1 MRMKRCPTLLHL
13 FGCLAIFLLCQLNSN
28 AKIVFQAGLKHLGAT
43 RYHIYAMEDDGSNLR
58 RITPPHRYDRT
69 PRWFPDGK
77 RIVFE
82 RDWGEGK
89 WNTGTTIHREL
100 FIIDETG
107 RNEYSFIVDP
117 HRKDTSPDPSPDGRY
132 IAFDS
137 RRTGELDIYVY
148 DLARD
153 KLTAL
158 TNNEIE
164 GGWTQAPRWSPDGSR
179 IVYHNGE
186 AIWVMNA
193 DGGKKEQIVPAP
205 ATLTVRGYACWS
217 PSGRY
222 IMYHEVDLKPV
233 ARRLIIH
240 KVSTNARDVHKLP
253 TPEGKY
259 GQVAGLTWMG
269 DDNTVLL
276 SYQETGGTRNIHR
289 YDLNSR
295 RMTKLTD
302 FPQGHALF
310 PHWVEG
316 PLAVSPAEK
325 VTTRWGYLKQ
335 ELAQ

>member
-13 FGCLAIFLLCQLNSN
+13 FGCLTILLLCALNVH
-28 AKIVFQAGLKHLGAT
+28 AKIVFTAKMKHAGDM
-43 RYHIYAMEDDGSNLR
+43 RYHIYAMDDDGSNLR
-58 RITPPHRYDRT
+58 RITSPHRYDHFS
-69 PRWFPDGK
+69 RWFPDGK

-82 RDWGEGK
+82 RDWGEGR
-89 WNTGTTIHREL
+89 WNTGETVHREL

-107 RNEYSFIVDP
+107 RNEHSFMVDK
-117 HRKDTSPDPSPDGRY
+117 HRTDTSPTPSPDGRY

-137 RRTGELDIYVY
+137 LRTGELDIYLY

-158 TNNEIE
+158 TNNKIE
-164 GGWTQAPRWSPDGSR
+164 GGWTQVPSWSPDGSR

-193 DGGKKEQIVPAP
+193 DGRRKEQIVPAP
-205 ATLTVRGYACWS
+205 AFWTPRAYVCWS
-217 PSGRY
+217 PSGKY
-222 IMYHEVDLKPV
+222 IIYYEVHLEPLTRLLIVHEV
-233 ARRLIIH
+233 
-240 KVSTNARDVHKLP
+240 STEDRDVHHLP
-253 TPEGKY
+253 VPEGKY
-259 GQVAGLTWMG
+259 GTVAGLAWMG

-276 SYQETGGTRNIHR
+276 SYQEAEGARNIYR

-295 RMTKLTD
+295 KMTKLTD
-302 FPQGHALF
+302 FPQGHAYF

-316 PLAVSPAEK
+316 TLSLSPLEK

-335 ELAQ
+335 KLAK

>member
-1 MRMKRCPTLLHL
+1 MRIKSCLTLLPMFVL
-13 FGCLAIFLLCQLNSN
+13 LAIFLFCPLNGT
-28 AKIVFQAGLKHLGAT
+28 AKIVFQGKMKHAGDT

-58 RITPPHRYDRT
+58 RITPWHRYDRT

-82 RDWGEGK
+82 RDRGENK
-89 WNTGTTIHREL
+89 LNTGETMRREF

-107 RNEYSFIVDP
+107 RNEHSFMENP
-117 HRKDTSPDPSPDGRY
+117 HRTGTRPAPSPDGRH
-132 IAFDS
+132 IAFS
-137 RRTGELDIYVY
+137 SLRTGELDIYVY

-158 TNNEIE
+158 TNNKVE
-164 GGWTQAPRWSPDGSR
+164 GGYTQAPSWSPDGSR

-186 AIWVMNA
+186 AIWVMDA
-193 DGGKKEQIVPAP
+193 DGGRKEQIVPAP
-205 ATLTVRGYACWS
+205 ATLIFRAYVYWS

-222 IMYHEVDLKPV
+222 IMYYETELEPV
-233 ARRLIIH
+233 ASRLIVH
-240 KVSTNARDVHKLP
+240 KMSTGARDVHKLP

-259 GQVAGLTWMG
+259 GRVGGLTWMG

-276 SYQETGGTRNIHR
+276 SYQETGNIYNIYR

-302 FPQGHALF
+302 FPQGHAYF

-335 ELAQ
+335 KLAQ

>member
-1 MRMKRCPTLLHL
+1 MRIKSRLPLLL
-13 FGCLAIFLLCQLNSN
+13 VSVLLAIFLFCPLNGTT
-28 AKIVFQAGLKHLGAT
+28 KIVFQAKQKHFGDKF
-43 RYHIYAMEDDGSNLR
+43 YHIYAMEDDGSNLR
-58 RITPPHRYDRT
+58 RITPTNRYDRE
-69 PRWFPDGK
+69 PHWFPDGK

-89 WNTGTTIHREL
+89 LNTGPTVRREL

-107 RNEYSFIVDP
+107 RNEHSFMVDP
-117 HRKDTSPDPSPDGRY
+117 HRTDTSPAASPDGRY

-137 RRTGELDIYVY
+137 HRTGELDIYVY

-158 TNNEIE
+158 TNNLKED
-164 GGWTQAPRWSPDGSR
+164 GFTQAPSWSPDGSR

-193 DGGKKEQIVPAP
+193 NGGKKEQIVPAP
-205 ATLTVRGYACWS
+205 ATLTIRGYACWS

-222 IMYHEVDLKPV
+222 IMYYEVDLKPV
-233 ARRLIIH
+233 ASRLIVH
-240 KVSTNARDVHKLP
+240 KVSTGGRDVYKLP

-259 GQVAGLTWMG
+259 GQVGGLAWMG

-276 SYQETGGTRNIHR
+276 SYQEVGGARNIYR

-302 FPQGHALF
+302 FPQGHAYF

-316 PLAVSPAEK
+316 SLSVSPLEK
-325 VTTRWGYLKQ
+325 VATRWGYLKQ
-335 ELAQ
+335 AK

>member
-1 MRMKRCPTLLHL
+1 MRMKRSLILCLM
-13 FGCLAIFLLCQLNSN
+13 FGSFAIFLLCPLNVT
-28 AKIVFQAGLKHLGAT
+28 AKIVFTAKIKHAGDTL
-43 RYHIYAMEDDGSNLR
+43 YHIYAMEDDGSNLR
-58 RITPPHRYDRT
+58 RITPSYRYDIAA
-69 PRWFPDGK
+69 RWFPDGK

-82 RDWGEGK
+82 RDWGKGRL
-89 WNTGTTIHREL
+89 NTGDVVHREF

-107 RNEYSFIVDP
+107 RNEHSFMVDK
-117 HRKDTSPDPSPDGRY
+117 HRKDTSPAPSPDGRY

-137 RRTGELDIYVY
+137 SRTGELDIYVY

-153 KLTAL
+153 KLTVL

-164 GGWTQAPRWSPDGSR
+164 GGWTQNPNWSPDGSR

-193 DGGKKEQIVPAP
+193 DGSRKEQIVAAP
-205 ATLTVRGYACWS
+205 HVVTFRGYACWS

-222 IMYHEVDLKPV
+222 IMYSETIPEPL
-233 ARRLIIH
+233 AFRLIFH
-240 KVSTNARDVHKLP
+240 KMSTNARDAYNLP
-253 TPEGKY
+253 ITEGKY
-259 GQVAGLTWMG
+259 GKVAGLTWMG

-276 SYQETGGTRNIHR
+276 SYEEAGGVRNIYR
-289 YDLNSR
+289 YDRDSR

-302 FPQGHALF
+302 FPLGHAYF

-316 PLAVSPAEK
+316 TLAVSPLDK

-335 ELAQ
+335 KLAK

>member
-1 MRMKRCPTLLHL
+1 MRMKRCPTLLYL
-13 FGCLAIFLLCQLNSN
+13 FGCLAIFLLCALNVH
-28 AKIVFQAGLKHLGAT
+28 AKIVFDAKMKHAGDT
-43 RYHIYAMEDDGSNLR
+43 RYHIYAMDDDGSNLR
-58 RITPPHRYDRT
+58 RITPPHRYDGA

-82 RDWGEGK
+82 RDWGEGR
-89 WNTGTTIHREL
+89 WNTGPTMRREF

-107 RNEYSFIVDP
+107 RNERSFMVDP
-117 HRKDTSPDPSPDGRY
+117 HRTGTSPAPSPDGRY

-137 RRTGELDIYVY
+137 LRTGELDIYVY

-158 TNNEIE
+158 TNNKVE
-164 GGWTQAPRWSPDGSR
+164 GGYTQAPSWSPDGSQ

-193 DGGKKEQIVPAP
+193 DGGRKEQIVPAP
-205 ATLTVRGYACWS
+205 AVFTPRGYQCWS

-222 IMYHEVDLKPV
+222 IMYYEVNLEPL
-233 ARRLIIH
+233 ASRLIVH
-240 KVSTNARDVHKLP
+240 KVSTGARDVHNLRV
-253 TPEGKY
+253 PEGKY
-259 GQVAGLTWMG
+259 GQVGGLAWMG

-276 SYQETGGTRNIHR
+276 SYKGAGGARNIYR

-302 FPQGHALF
+302 FPQGHAYF

-316 PLAVSPAEK
+316 PLAVSPLEK
-325 VTTRWGYLKQ
+325 VTTRWGDLKQ
-335 ELAQ
+335 KLEK

>member
-13 FGCLAIFLLCQLNSN
+13 FGCLAILLLCQLNSD
-28 AKIVFQAGLKHLGAT
+28 AKIVFQAGLKHLGAK
-43 RYHIYAMEDDGSNLR
+43 RYHIYAMDDDGSNLR
-58 RITPPHRYDRT
+58 RITPSYRYDRV
-69 PRWFPDGK
+69 PRWFPDGQ

-89 WNTGTTIHREL
+89 WNTGPTIRREF

-107 RNEYSFIVDP
+107 RNEHSFMVDR
-117 HRKDTSPDPSPDGRY
+117 HRKDTSPAPSPDGRY

-137 RRTGELDIYVY
+137 ARTGELDIYVY

-164 GGWTQAPRWSPDGSR
+164 GGWTQSPCWSPDGSQ
-179 IVYHNGE
+179 IVYQNGD
-186 AIWVMNA
+186 AIWVMDA
-193 DGGKKEQIVPAP
+193 DGRRKEEIVPAP
-205 ATLTVRGYACWS
+205 VGLTLRSFPCWS
-217 PSGRY
+217 PSGKSILYSETHLEPLVRSF
-222 IMYHEVDLKPV
+222 IV
-233 ARRLIIH
+233 H
-240 KVSTNARDVHKLP
+240 KVSTGRRDIHLLP
-253 TPEGKY
+253 VPEGKY
-259 GQVAGLTWMG
+259 GTVWGLAWMG

-276 SYQETGGTRNIHR
+276 SYEEAGGAQNIYR

-302 FPQGHALF
+302 FPQGHALY

-316 PLAVSPAEK
+316 PLAVSPLEK

-335 ELAQ
+335 KLAK

>member
-1 MRMKRCPTLLHL
+1 MRIKSHLTLLSV
-13 FGCLAIFLLCQLNSN
+13 FVFLAIFLFCPLNGT
-28 AKIVFQAGLKHLGAT
+28 AKIVFQGKMKHAGDT
-43 RYHIYAMEDDGSNLR
+43 SYHIYAMEDDGSNLR
-58 RITPPHRYDRT
+58 RITPWHRYDRT

-82 RDWGEGK
+82 RDWGENK
-89 WNTGTTIHREL
+89 LNTGETMRREF

-107 RNEYSFIVDP
+107 RNEHSFMENP
-117 HRKDTSPDPSPDGRY
+117 HRTGTSPVPSPDGRH

-137 RRTGELDIYVY
+137 LRTGELDIYVY

-158 TNNEIE
+158 TNNKVE
-164 GGWTQAPRWSPDGSR
+164 GGYTQAPSWSPDGSR
-179 IVYHNGE
+179 IVYRNGE
-186 AIWVMNA
+186 AIWIMDA
-193 DGGKKEQIVPAP
+193 DGGRKEQIVPAP
-205 ATLTVRGYACWS
+205 ATLIFRAYVYWS

-222 IMYHEVDLKPV
+222 IIYYETELEPV
-233 ARRLIIH
+233 ARRLIVH
-240 KVSTNARDVHKLP
+240 KVSTGARDVHKLP

-259 GQVAGLTWMG
+259 GRVGGLTWMG

-276 SYQETGGTRNIHR
+276 SYQETGNIYNIYR

-302 FPQGHALF
+302 FPQGHALY

-335 ELAQ
+335 QLAQ

>member
-13 FGCLAIFLLCQLNSN
+13 FGCLAIFLLCPLNGT
-28 AKIVFQAGLKHLGAT
+28 AKIVFTAGLKHLGAT

-58 RITPPHRYDRT
+58 RITPPDHYDIAA
-69 PRWFPDGK
+69 RWFPDGK

-89 WNTGTTIHREL
+89 LNTGTTMRREF

-107 RNEYSFIVDP
+107 RNEHSFMVDT
-117 HRKDTSPDPSPDGRY
+117 HRTGTRPAPSPDGRH
-132 IAFDS
+132 IAFS
-137 RRTGELDIYVY
+137 SLRTGELDIYVY

-158 TNNEIE
+158 TNNKVE
-164 GGWTQAPRWSPDGSR
+164 GGYTQSPSWSPDGGQ
-179 IVYHNGE
+179 IVYRNGE

-193 DGGKKEQIVPAP
+193 DGRRKEQIVAAP
-205 ATLTVRGYACWS
+205 AFWTPRGYVYWS
-217 PSGRY
+217 PSGKY
-222 IMYHEVDLKPV
+222 IMYSETHLKPLTRLLIVHEV
-233 ARRLIIH
+233 
-240 KVSTNARDVHKLP
+240 STGGSDVHHLP
-253 TPEGKY
+253 VPEGKY
-259 GQVAGLTWMG
+259 GTIWGLTWMG

-276 SYQETGGTRNIHR
+276 SYQEAGDIYNIYR

-295 RMTKLTD
+295 KMTKLTD
-302 FPQGHALF
+302 FPLGHAYY

-316 PLAVSPAEK
+316 PLSVSPLEK

-335 ELAQ
+335 KLAK

>member
-43 RYHIYAMEDDGSNLR
+43 RYHIYAMDDDGSNLR
-58 RITPPHRYDRT
+58 RITPTHRYDRV

-89 WNTGTTIHREL
+89 LNTGATVSREL

-107 RNEYSFIVDP
+107 RNEHSFMVDT
-117 HRKDTSPDPSPDGRY
+117 HRTDTSPDPSPDGRL

-137 RRTGELDIYVY
+137 LRTGELDIYVY

-164 GGWTQAPRWSPDGSR
+164 GGYTQSPRWSPDGSR

-233 ARRLIIH
+233 ARRLIVH

-259 GQVAGLTWMG
+259 GQVAGLAWMG
-269 DDNTVLL
+269 NDNTVLL
-276 SYQETGGTRNIHR
+276 SYKEAGGTRNIYR

-302 FPQGHALF
+302 LPQGHAYF

-335 ELAQ
+335 ELAR